1 MRTWKY
7 TLALSLSMLFLSS
20 GYAQED
26 NQEET
31 GYNEQVTIIAPFQP
45 SISDARKIPMNPSLD
60 PEIPEKR
67 DVSYNISPQKIEV
80 DFEPEKMKAVR
91 VKSENRKPLKT
102 NFIKAGFGNYSTPY
116 AELFSTTGPSEKH
129 RAGFHVKH
137 LSHSGDIANYAT
149 PDNSHNLAEIFGEK
163 YFDNSSL
170 YGKIHYKRDVYHRY
184 GFKPDSSAFQ
194 NIDYTDED
202 IRQQYS
208 SAGANIRFENLNKD
222 KEEFD
227 YHLDLDYYSWW
238 DDYSSL
244 EHSVALDI
252 HGNKPVEW
260 FDAINYQSFGING
273 NFEFFNAGDSVEA
286 VNTVRTSFRPFME
299 IKSGF
304 YYLKG
309 GINLSSV
316 MTDDKD
322 ASMTI
327 YPDIH
332 TRIHIVPG
340 YLTLFGGLTG
350 EKNFHSL
357 RELTDENPFVE
368 SGILL
373 NDNRQHYS
381 NTKMNAFG
389 GLKGHITRGVDFRLK
404 VAYREKDAYPLFV
417 TNFDKDFN
425 NQFEIRYDDLT
436 ITDFSAGF
444 TIKGGE
450 QFKMDIGGHYYNYE
464 TTNEKRPWHLPELEF
479 KASTEYEFNEP
490 LPLTLSLSST
500 VLTGRYAEDNQGK
513 PTAMDDIV
521 DLSAKA
527 KYAYNKSLTAFLRIN
542 NLTAQKQYRWY
553 NYPSYRL
560 NFLIGAGYS
569 F

>member
-1 MRTWKY
+1 MRTLKY
-7 TLALSLSMLFLSS
+7 TLALSLSMFFLGS
-20 GYAQED
+20 GYAQQE
-26 NQEET
+26 NQEEN

-45 SISDARKIPMNPSLD
+45 SISDARKMEMTPSVE
-60 PEIPEKR
+60 PEVPEKR
-67 DVSYNISPQKIEV
+67 EVSYNIRPQKIEV
-80 DFEPEKMKAVR
+80 SFEPEKMEPVR
-91 VKSENRKPLKT
+91 VKSESRKPLKA
-102 NFIKAGFGNYSTPY
+102 NFVKAGFGNYSTPY

-137 LSHSGDIANYAT
+137 LSHSGDIEDYAT
-149 PDNSHNLAEIFGEK
+149 PNNSHNLAEIFGEK

-170 YGKIHYKRDVYHRY
+170 YGKLRYNREVYHRY
-184 GFKPDSSAFQ
+184 GFQPNAPAFQ
-194 NIDYTDED
+194 NMDFTDD
-202 IRQQYS
+202 GIRQQYS
-208 SAGANIRFENLNKD
+208 SAGANIRFENIDKD

-227 YHLDLDYYSWW
+227 YHLALDYYSWW
-238 DDYSSL
+238 DDYNSL
-244 EHSVALDI
+244 EHSLALDV
-252 HGNKPVEW
+252 HGNKPVDW

-273 NFEFFNAGDSVEA
+273 NFEFFNSGDSIEA
-286 VNTVRTSFRPFME
+286 INTVHISFRPFME

-309 GINLSSV
+309 GVNLSSI

-322 ASMTI
+322 AQMTI
-327 YPDIH
+327 FPDIH
-332 TRIHIVPG
+332 TRIHMVPG

-350 EKNFHSL
+350 EKDYHSL
-357 RELTDENPFVE
+357 RSLTEENPFVE

-389 GLKGHITRGVDFRLK
+389 GLKGNITRGVDFRLK
-404 VAYREKDAYPLFV
+404 VAYREKDAYPLYV
-417 TNFDKDFN
+417 TNFDKVFEN
-425 NQFEIRYDDLT
+425 EFEIRYDDLT

-450 QFKMDIGGHYYNYE
+450 QFKLDVDGHYYNYS
-464 TTNEKRPWHLPELEF
+464 TTNEEKPWHLPELRIH
-479 KASTEYEFNEP
+479 ATTEYEFNAP

-500 VLTGRYAEDNQGK
+500 ALTGRYVEDDQGAAI
-513 PTAMDDIV
+513 PMEDII
-521 DLSAKA
+521 DLSAEL
-527 KYAYNKSLTAFLRIN
+527 KYDYNKSLTAFLRIN
-542 NLTAQKQYRWY
+542 NLTSQRQYNWY